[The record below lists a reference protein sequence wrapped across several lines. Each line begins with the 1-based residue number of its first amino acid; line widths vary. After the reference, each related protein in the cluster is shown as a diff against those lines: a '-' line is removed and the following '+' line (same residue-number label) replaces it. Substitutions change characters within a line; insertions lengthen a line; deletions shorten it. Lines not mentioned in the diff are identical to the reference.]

1 MTDLK
6 LSAKKFT
13 DRGGAAVHDV
23 IGEVSGVPCP
33 NIVTLGQVR
42 IPPDPRI
49 KELETKLK
57 VKHDTSELR
66 QTIRDLDR
74 ERKAERK
81 RNGHLARRINELEA
95 QVEQWK
101 ADYHRTASEKVK
113 LEEKLLDME
122 NK

>member
-1 MTDLK
+1 MTDRIMELEAQVES
-6 LSAKKFT
+6 LSEGPFIT
-13 DRGGAAVHDV
+13 TAA
-23 IGEVSGVPCP
+23 
-33 NIVTLGQVR
+33 L
-42 IPPDPRI
+42 PPDPRI

-113 LEEKLLDME
+113 LAEKLLDME